1 MHDLELA
8 RLIHEDRE
16 REIARNLRVHAV
28 RAAQKDRDGAFVPGH
43 PARPVTLAGALRLM
57 PSERRST

>member
-16 REIARNLRVHAV
+16 REIARNLRVHAFRV
-28 RAAQKDRDGAFVPGH
+28 AQKDRDGAFVPAPPTG
-43 PARPVTLAGALRLM
+43 R
-57 PSERRST
+57 RRSRARFG

>member
-16 REIARNLRVHAV
+16 REIARNLRVYAV
-28 RAAQKDRDGAFVPGH
+28 RVAQKDRDGAFVPGH
-43 PARPVTLAGALRLM
+43 PTRPATLAGALRLM
-57 PSERRST
+57 PTERRST